1 MRRMTYEEYD
11 KMLEGFAGVEMKP
24 IWPTIEDIDEV
35 MEKNPE
41 KYLDFA
47 VYIYESGIEAKDKD
61 EKLRKKHLF
70 SFINR
75 HLELVE
81 KLNEK

>member
-11 KMLEGFAGVEMKP
+11 KMLEGFASIEMEL

-47 VYIYESGIEAKDKD
+47 VYIYESGLEAKNED
-61 EKLRKKHLF
+61 EKRRKKHLF
-70 SFINR
+70 AFINR

-81 KLNEK
+81 N